1 MRTIADLMKLPAVN
15 AFKYGHVA
23 AISNPDPTLL
33 YGVELEI
40 ENTDSDMAIEGMRA
54 VEDGSLRNNGW
65 EFVTSPMTLDNLNY
79 CLTTFFEGRGFRE
92 DNYSERTSVHVH
104 TNCLDL
110 TLEQMTSICLLYQV
124 FEGVLFNF
132 IGNNRDKNI
141 FCVPWSET
149 NISYRTVARLEEGS
163 TDPFYTWQK
172 YTALNLIPVGTQGTI
187 EWRHM
192 AGTHN
197 YKTII
202 LWCQLIG
209 SIYAYA
215 RKSQPA
221 EIKEM
226 LVNLNNTSAYARV
239 LDSVFGEFAH
249 ILRIPGYE
257 VLLEN
262 GVLNMKY
269 SLAEK
274 KPPSQKYS
282 PYNIQPGEFRWG
294 EANQE
299 LMAQVRA
306 YAADRIQPRPVPAP
320 ARARG
325 QRIDTI
331 AVDDMQRREEL

>member
-1 MRTIADLMKLPAVN
+1 
-15 AFKYGHVA
+15 
-23 AISNPDPTLL
+23 
-33 YGVELEI
+33 
-40 ENTDSDMAIEGMRA
+40 
-54 VEDGSLRNNGW
+54 
-65 EFVTSPMTLDNLNY
+65 
-79 CLTTFFEGRGFRE
+79 
-92 DNYSERTSVHVH
+92 
-104 TNCLDL
+104 
-110 TLEQMTSICLLYQV
+110 MTSICLLYQV

-149 NISYRTVARLEEGS
+149 NLSYRTVAKLEEGS

-172 YTALNLIPVGTQGTI
+172 YTALNLIPVTTQGTI

-192 AGTHN
+192 AGTHE

-215 RKSQPA
+215 RKTKPDT
-221 EIKEM
+221 IKDM

-257 VLLEN
+257 MLLEN

-269 SLAEK
+269 SLADK
-274 KPPSQKYS
+274 KQTAPKNAYFTT
-282 PYNIQPGEFRWG
+282 QPVQAGDFHWG
-294 EANQE
+294 EVNQE

-306 YAADRIQPRPVPAP
+306 FAADRPPQRPVLAP
-320 ARARG
+320 ARAAG

-331 AVDDMQRREEL
+331 VIDDIQREDVL